1 MTEERLVLAELLEKA
16 GESDFLRAVA
26 EAVLQLLMEN
36 DVEGLIGAGRYERS
50 GERTTWRNGYRDRT
64 LDTRLGALQLRIPK
78 LRQGSYFPPFLE
90 ARKSS
95 EKALIAVIQEAW
107 IGGVSTRR
115 VDDLV
120 QAMGLSGISKSQV
133 YDQHVAQ
140 NSMRSIVPELATSW
154 SSNEEGTE
162 LTFPLRR
169 GVKWHDGKPFG
180 AQDVKCT
187 WDLLSGKASEK
198 LRINPR
204 KSWYSNVEEVITNGD
219 YEVTF
224 RLKRPQPALLAL
236 LASGWAPIYP
246 CHVSP
251 RDMRSRPIGTG
262 PFKFIEFKPNEII
275 RVTKNRDYWKEGRP
289 YLDGIEWMIIRDTA
303 TRNLA
308 FIAGKVDLYSPHNI
322 AIPILK
328 DIKSQAPQAICEVA
342 PTNVNRTLIIN
353 RDRPPFDNS
362 DLRRAMSV
370 TLDRKAFI
378 DIITEGQG
386 DIVGTI
392 LPQPEGIWSMPPELL
407 RTLPGYD
414 PDVAKN
420 RAEARNI
427 MQKLGYGPD
436 KRLAVTV
443 STRNVPGYR
452 DAAVILI
459 DQLKEIYIDGQ
470 LETIDTTQWYPRI
483 TRKDF
488 AVGLN
493 VSESAVDDPDQQFY
507 ENYVCTAERNYTG
520 YCNPEVDKLV
530 DQQSAESNNEKRKQL
545 VWEIE
550 RRLAEDGARPVI
562 FYPRQATCRH
572 PQVKGMTMMVNSI
585 YNGFR
590 YEDLWL
596 DN

>member
-1 MTEERLVLAELLEKA
+1 MKRDLCVLAVAGLLSLMLAVTDAAFAQKSGGILKISHFDSPASMSLLE
-16 GESDFLRAVA
+16 ESTAAALRP
-26 EAVLQLLMEN
+26 MM
-36 DVEGLIGAGRYERS
+36 
-50 GERTTWRNGYRDRT
+50 
-64 LDTRLGALQLRIPK
+64 
-78 LRQGSYFPPFLE
+78 
-90 ARKSS
+90 
-95 EKALIAVIQEAW
+95 
-107 IGGVSTRR
+107 GVFNN
-115 VDDLV
+115 LV
-120 QAMGLSGISKSQV
+120 V

-140 NSMRSIVPELATSW
+140 NSMRSIVPELAASW

-162 LTFPLRR
+162 LTFPLRQ
-169 GVKWHDGKPFG
+169 GVKWHDGKPFT

-204 KSWYSNVEEVITNGD
+204 KSWYSNVEEVTTNGD
-219 YEVTF
+219 YEVAF

-262 PFKFIEFKPNEII
+262 PFKFVEFKPNEVI
-275 RVTKNRDYWKEGRP
+275 RVTRNLDYWKEGRP
-289 YLDGIEWMIIRDTA
+289 YLDGIEWTIIKDVS

-308 FIAGKVDLYSPHNI
+308 FIAGKVDVYSPHTMT
-322 AIPILK
+322 IPILK

-353 RDRPPFDNS
+353 REKPPFDNA
-362 DLRRAMSV
+362 DLRRAMSLS
-370 TLDRKAFI
+370 LDRKAFI

-386 DIVGTI
+386 DIGGTM
-392 LPQPEGIWSMPPELL
+392 LPAPEGVWSMPPELL
-407 RTLPGYD
+407 KTLPGYD
-414 PDVAKN
+414 PDIAKN
-420 RAEARNI
+420 RAEARHI
-427 MQKLGYGPD
+427 MRKLGYGPD

-443 STRNVPGYR
+443 STRNLPGYR
-452 DAAVILI
+452 DPAVIMI

-470 LETIDTTQWYPRI
+470 LEAVDTTQWYPKI
-483 TRKDF
+483 MRKDF
-488 AVGLN
+488 TVGLN

-520 YCNPEVDKLV
+520 YCSPEVDKLV
-530 DQQSAESNNEKRKQL
+530 DQQSAESDKEKRKQL

-550 RRLAEDGARPVI
+550 KRLAQDGARPVI

-572 PQVKGMTMMVNSI
+572 PRVKGMTMMVNSI
-585 YNGFR
+585 YNGYR

>member
-1 MTEERLVLAELLEKA
+1 MKAASRVLAAASSLSLALISTNPAIAQKSGGILKISHFDSPASMSLLE
-16 GESDFLRAVA
+16 ESTAAALRPV
-26 EAVLQLLMEN
+26 M
-36 DVEGLIGAGRYERS
+36 
-50 GERTTWRNGYRDRT
+50 
-64 LDTRLGALQLRIPK
+64 
-78 LRQGSYFPPFLE
+78 
-90 ARKSS
+90 
-95 EKALIAVIQEAW
+95 
-107 IGGVSTRR
+107 GVFNN
-115 VDDLV
+115 LV
-120 QAMGLSGISKSQV
+120 V
-133 YDQHVAQ
+133 YDQHVPQ
-140 NSMRSIVPELATSW
+140 NSVRSIVPELATSW

-162 LTFPLRR
+162 LTFPLRHN
-169 GVKWHDGKPFG
+169 VKWHDGHPFT
-180 AQDVKCT
+180 AQDVRCT
-187 WDLLSGKASEK
+187 WDLLSGKTSEK

-204 KSWYSNVEEVITNGD
+204 KSWYGNVEEVTTSGD

-224 RLKRPQPALLAL
+224 RLKRPQPSLLAL

-262 PFKFIEFKPNEII
+262 PFKFVEFKPNEVI

-289 YLDGIEWMIIRDTA
+289 YLDGIEWTIIKDTA

-308 FIAGKVDLYSPHNI
+308 FIASKVDLYSPHNI
-322 AIPILK
+322 TIPILK

-353 RDRPPFDNS
+353 RDKPPFDNP
-362 DLRRAMSV
+362 DLRRAMSL

-378 DIITEGQG
+378 DIIAEGQG
-386 DIVGTI
+386 DIGGTM
-392 LPQPEGIWSMPPELL
+392 LPQPEGIWSMSPELL

-414 PDVAKN
+414 PDVASN
-420 RAEARNI
+420 RAKARNI
-427 MQKLGYGPD
+427 TQKLGYGPD
-436 KRLAVTV
+436 RRLAVTV

-483 TRKDF
+483 MRKDF
-488 AVGLN
+488 TVGLN

-507 ENYVCTAERNYTG
+507 ENYVCTAERNYTS

-530 DQQSAESNNEKRKQL
+530 DQQSAESDKEKRKQL

-562 FYPRQATCRH
+562 FYPRQATCH
-572 PQVKGMTMMVNSI
+572 YPQVKGMTVMVNSI

-590 YEDLWL
+590 YEDVWL

>member
-1 MTEERLVLAELLEKA
+1 MKRHLRALATAGALLAGMFVADAAFAQKAGGILKISHFDSPASMSLLE
-16 GESDFLRAVA
+16 ESTTAALRP
-26 EAVLQLLMEN
+26 MM
-36 DVEGLIGAGRYERS
+36 
-50 GERTTWRNGYRDRT
+50 
-64 LDTRLGALQLRIPK
+64 
-78 LRQGSYFPPFLE
+78 
-90 ARKSS
+90 
-95 EKALIAVIQEAW
+95 
-107 IGGVSTRR
+107 GVFNN
-115 VDDLV
+115 LV
-120 QAMGLSGISKSQV
+120 V

-140 NSMRSIVPELATSW
+140 NSMRSIVPDLAISW

-162 LTFPLRR
+162 LTFPLRH
-169 GVKWHDGKPFG
+169 GVKWHDGKPFT

-204 KSWYSNVEEVITNGD
+204 KSWYSNIEEVTTKGD

-246 CHVSP
+246 CHVAP
-251 RDMRSRPIGTG
+251 RDMRARPIGTG
-262 PFKFIEFKPNEII
+262 PFKFVEFKPNEVI
-275 RVTKNRDYWKEGRP
+275 RVTRNPDYWKEGRP
-289 YLDGIEWMIIRDTA
+289 YLDGIEWTIIRDVS

-308 FIAGKVDLYSPHNI
+308 FIAGKMDLYSPHGVT
-322 AIPILK
+322 IPILK

-353 RDRPPFDNS
+353 RDKPPFDNA
-362 DLRRAMSV
+362 DLRRAMSL

-378 DIITEGQG
+378 DIIAEGQG
-386 DIVGTI
+386 DIGGTM
-392 LPQPEGIWSMPPELL
+392 LPAPEGIWSMPPEMLKS
-407 RTLPGYD
+407 LPGYD
-414 PDVAKN
+414 PDVAKS
-420 RAEARNI
+420 RVEARTI

-436 KRLAVTV
+436 KRIAVTV
-443 STRNVPGYR
+443 STRNIPPYR

-459 DQLKEIYIDGQ
+459 DQLKEIYIDGV
-470 LETIDTTQWYPRI
+470 LEPVDTTQWYPRI
-483 TRKDF
+483 MRKDF
-488 AVGLN
+488 TVGLN

-507 ENYVCTAERNYTG
+507 ENYVCAAERNYTG
-520 YCNPEVDKLV
+520 YCSPEVDKLV
-530 DQQSAESNNEKRKQL
+530 DQQSAETDKEKRKEL

-550 RRLAEDGARPVI
+550 RRLAQDGARPVI
-562 FYPRQATCRH
+562 FYPRQATCRY

-585 YNGFR
+585 YNGYR